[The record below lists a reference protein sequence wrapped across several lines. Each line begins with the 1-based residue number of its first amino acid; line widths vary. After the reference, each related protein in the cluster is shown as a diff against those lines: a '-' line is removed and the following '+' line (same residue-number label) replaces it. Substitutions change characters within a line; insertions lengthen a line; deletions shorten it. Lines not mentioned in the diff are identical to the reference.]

1 MPVQPPPMITMD
13 EAIQIVLERT
23 PTVEV
28 VEAGFRDALGR
39 VLASDVRSDMNMP
52 PFDKSAMDGYAV
64 IGADVASAS
73 SERPA
78 TLKVVEEVPAGAVPT
93 KRLSRGQATK
103 IMTGAPIP
111 EGADTVVM
119 VEDTVPEVV
128 PEQRRRG
135 AQVRVL
141 KPTPTGE
148 NICLLGEDIKTGQV
162 VLSAGTLLRPPEIG
176 VLASVGA
183 ARVSVHRQPE
193 AAVIPTGEEIVE
205 AETVPKPGQIRNSNG
220 PTMCAQ
226 VVAAG
231 AKVHY
236 LGIAGDTRE
245 DLLAR
250 IKSALEK
257 ADVVLLSG
265 GVSMGEYDL
274 VKSAFAEL
282 SVQVHFER
290 IRIKPGRP
298 LTFGTLGKKLIFGL
312 PGNPLSAT
320 LGIEL
325 LVRPALRKMQRMK
338 DLHRP
343 TETAILDE
351 AFEQKPGRK
360 QFVPAM
366 TIRRNGQWHTRW
378 VGHTGSADLLSLARS
393 NSLFIA
399 EAEVS
404 RLDAGAEVQVI
415 MLDEWV

>member
-1 MPVQPPPMITMD
+1 MITME
-13 EAIQIVLERT
+13 EAVQIVLEHT
-23 PTVEV
+23 PAIEAVEV
-28 VEAGFRDALGR
+28 DFRDALGR

-52 PFDKSAMDGYAV
+52 PFNKSAMDGYAV

-73 SERPA
+73 GERPA
-78 TLKVVEEVPAGAVPT
+78 ILKVVEEVPAGAVPT

-119 VEDTVPEVV
+119 VEDTAPE
-128 PEQRRRG
+128 G
-135 AQVRVL
+135 AQVKVL

-148 NICLLGEDIKTGQV
+148 NICLLGEDMKIGQV

-183 ARVSVHRQPE
+183 ARVAIYRQPE
-193 AAVIPTGEEIVE
+193 VAVIPTGEEIVE
-205 AETVPKPGQIRNSNG
+205 ADVIPKPGQIRNSNG

-245 DLLAR
+245 VLLAK
-250 IKSALEK
+250 IKSALDR

-282 SVQVHFER
+282 SIQVHFER
-290 IRIKPGRP
+290 IRVKPGRP

-325 LVRPALRKMQRMK
+325 LVRPALRKMQRMQV
-338 DLHRP
+338 LHRP
-343 TETAILDE
+343 TEAAVLDE
-351 AFEQKPGRK
+351 PFEQKPGRK
-360 QFVPAM
+360 QFAPAM
-366 TIRRNGQWHTRW
+366 TIRRDGQWRTRW

-399 EAEVS
+399 EADVS
-404 RLDAGAEVQVI
+404 RLEAGAEVQVI
-415 MLDEWV
+415 MLDEWG

>member
-1 MPVQPPPMITMD
+1 MPVQPPPMITME
-13 EAIQIVLERT
+13 EAIRIVLEQT
-23 PTVEV
+23 PTVDIVEV
-28 VEAGFRDALGR
+28 DFRDALGR

-64 IGADVASAS
+64 IGADVAPAS
-73 SERPA
+73 GERPV
-78 TLKVVEEVPAGAVPT
+78 TLEVVEEVPAGAVPT
-93 KRLSRGQATK
+93 RRLGRGQATK

-119 VEDTVPEVV
+119 VEDTAAEGGG
-128 PEQRRRG
+128 R
-135 AQVRVL
+135 VRVL
-141 KPTPTGE
+141 KPTRTGE
-148 NICLLGEDIKTGQV
+148 NICLLGEDMKIGQV
-162 VLSAGTLLRPPEIG
+162 VLSAGTLLRPPEVG

-183 ARVSVHRQPE
+183 ARVPVYRQPE

-205 AETVPKPGQIRNSNG
+205 AEVVPRPGQIRNSNG

-226 VVAAG
+226 VLAAG

-236 LGIAGDTRE
+236 LGIAGDTRQ
-245 DLLAR
+245 DLMAK
-250 IKSALEK
+250 IGSALEK

-274 VKSAFAEL
+274 VKSAFTEL
-282 SVQVHFER
+282 GVRVHFER

-298 LTFGTLGKKLIFGL
+298 LTFGTLGDKLIFGL

-325 LVRPALRKMQRMK
+325 LVRPALRKMQRMPV
-338 DLHRP
+338 LHRP
-343 TETAILDE
+343 TETAVLDE
-351 AFEQKPGRK
+351 PFGQKPGRK
-360 QFVPAM
+360 QYVPAL
-366 TIRRNGQWHTRW
+366 TVRRDGQWHTRW
-378 VGHTGSADLLSLARS
+378 VGHSGSADLLSLARS
-393 NSLFIA
+393 NSLFIV

-404 RLDAGAEVQVI
+404 RLEAGDQVRVI

>member
-13 EAIQIVLERT
+13 EAIQIVLEHT
-23 PTVEV
+23 PTIEV

-64 IGADVASAS
+64 VGADVASAS

-78 TLKVVEEVPAGAVPT
+78 ILKVVEEVPAGAVPT
-93 KRLSRGQATK
+93 RRLSRGQATK

-119 VEDTVPEVV
+119 VEDTTPE
-128 PEQRRRG
+128 G
-135 AQVRVL
+135 AQVQVL

-148 NICLLGEDIKTGQV
+148 NICLLGEDMKIGQV

-183 ARVSVHRQPE
+183 ARVSVYRQPE

-245 DLLAR
+245 DLLVK

-298 LTFGTLGKKLIFGL
+298 LTFGTLGRKLIFGL

-343 TETAILDE
+343 TETALLDE
-351 AFEQKPGRK
+351 PFEQKPGRK

-366 TIRRNGQWHTRW
+366 TLRRDGRWRTRW

>member
-1 MPVQPPPMITMD
+1 MPVQPPPMITME
-13 EAIQIVLERT
+13 EAVQIVLDHT
-23 PTVEV
+23 PAIDAIEV
-28 VEAGFRDALGR
+28 DFRDALGR

-64 IGADVASAS
+64 VGGDVASAS
-73 SERPA
+73 GERPA
-78 TLKVVEEVPAGAVPT
+78 LLKVVEEVPAGAVPT
-93 KRLSRGQATK
+93 KRLGRGQATR

-111 EGADTVVM
+111 EGADTVIM
-119 VEDTVPEVV
+119 VEDTTPEA
-128 PEQRRRG
+128 G
-135 AQVRVL
+135 GTQVRVL

-148 NICLLGEDIKTGQV
+148 NICLLGEDMKIGQV
-162 VLSAGTLLRPPEIG
+162 VLSDGALLRPPEIG

-183 ARVSVHRQPE
+183 ARIAVYRQPE
-193 AAVIPTGEEIVE
+193 VAVIPTGGEIVE
-205 AETVPKPGQIRNSNG
+205 AEVVPKLGQIRNSNG

-226 VVAAG
+226 ILAAG

-245 DLLAR
+245 DLLAKL
-250 IKSALEK
+250 KSALDR

-265 GVSMGEYDL
+265 GVSMGDYDL
-274 VKSAFAEL
+274 VKSAWADL
-282 SVQVHFER
+282 GIRVHFER

-298 LTFGTLGKKLIFGL
+298 LTFGTLEKKLIFGL

-325 LVRPALRKMQRMK
+325 LVRPALRKMQRRT

-343 TETAILDE
+343 TETAVLDE
-351 AFEQKPGRK
+351 PFEQKPGRK

-366 TIRRNGQWHTRW
+366 TLRRGGQWHTRW

-393 NSLFIA
+393 NSLFVV
-399 EAEVS
+399 EADVS
-404 RLDAGAEVQVI
+404 RLEAGAEVQVI